1 MGKKRIAKKT
11 EEELLKERAQR
22 EKTIEKKEKDSVRKK
37 KVNSGRVYI
46 SATYNNTI
54 ITLTDKNGGVISW
67 VTAGSLGF
75 KGTKKATPYAAS
87 RVATVIGNKAEKI
100 GIQEIDIYVKGVGS
114 GRNSALKSLAGRT
127 MKIKSIKDITPI
139 PHNGCRPPKPRR
151 V

>member
-1 MGKKRIAKKT
+1 MGKKRVAQKS
-11 EEELLKERAQR
+11 EEELLEEKEKR
-22 EKTIEKKEKDSVRKK
+22 EKAIKEKEKSAIKK
-37 KVNSGRVYI
+37 SRVKAGRVYI
-46 SATYNNTI
+46 NATYNNTV
-54 ITLTDKNGGVISW
+54 ITLTDAGGDTLAW

-100 GIQEIDIYVKGVGS
+100 GIQEMDIYVKGVGS
-114 GRNSALKSLAGRT
+114 GRNSALKSLSNRRIR
-127 MKIKSIKDITPI
+127 IKSIKDVTPI

>member
-1 MGKKRIAKKT
+1 MGKKRVAQKS
-11 EEELLKERAQR
+11 EEELLA
-22 EKTIEKKEKDSVRKK
+22 EKKEREEAIRKK
-37 KVNSGRVYI
+37 EKGEIKKSRVKKARVYI
-46 SATYNNTI
+46 NATYNNTV
-54 ITLTDKNGGVISW
+54 ITLTDKNGDTLSW

-114 GRNSALKSLAGRT
+114 GRNSALKSLSNRK
-127 MKIKSIKDITPI
+127 MRIKSINDVTPI

>member
-1 MGKKRIAKKT
+1 MGKKRVAQKT
-11 EEELLKERAQR
+11 EEELLAEKEER
-22 EKTIEKKEKDSVRKK
+22 EKTIREKEKKTVRKS
-37 KVNSGRVYI
+37 KVVSGRVYI
-46 SATYNNTI
+46 SATYNNTV
-54 ITLTDKNGGVISW
+54 ITLTDSKGDTLAW

-114 GRNSALKSLAGRT
+114 GRNSALKSLAGRS
-127 MKIKSIKDITPI
+127 MKINSIKDITPI